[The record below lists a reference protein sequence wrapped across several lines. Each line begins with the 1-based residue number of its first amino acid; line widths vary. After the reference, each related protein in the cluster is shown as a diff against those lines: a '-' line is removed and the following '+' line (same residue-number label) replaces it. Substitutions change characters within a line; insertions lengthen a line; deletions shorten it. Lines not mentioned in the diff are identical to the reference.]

1 MTDGKFNLRIFYKSY
16 YEETH
21 LKGENVMFENF
32 DIWYDNLGSDD
43 DRPFVAACRD
53 REVKNDE
60 RWVLVSFTVEEANKI
75 CEYIQEQICL
85 HEKES

>member
-1 MTDGKFNLRIFYKSY
+1 
-16 YEETH
+16 
-21 LKGENVMFENF
+21 MFENF
-32 DIWYDNLGSDD
+32 DIWYDRLGSD

-60 RWVLVSFTVEEANKI
+60 RWVIVSFTVEEAKKI